1 MPTFYQRFQESARH
15 FPDNIALEIQRQD
28 AVERVTF
35 SELTRMSESV
45 AHWLSTRVPR
55 DARVAILAANH
66 PRWVAAYLG
75 IIAAGRTAVPLD
87 TAFHADQVKKL
98 LLDSGTSLL
107 FTDVKHLTVS
117 REAAAD
123 LNIPLV
129 MTSAAAEQ
137 TAAPITALG
146 DPTTAPDASLI
157 APFAMSG
164 FVPRENLAADL
175 DSIFSA
181 GPANFHPVT
190 PNADDLAALLYTSG
204 TTADPKGVMLTHANL
219 VGEANSVLAVVK
231 IGPTDALLGIL
242 PMFHVLAQ
250 MANLFLPLFNGAR
263 VVYLETLNTTEL
275 LRALK
280 ERNITTFCVV
290 PQFFYL
296 IHEKIFKELSKR
308 GGFTLRIVRS
318 LMALNRA
325 FRRLNINAGKTFF
338 GKIHATFGPNM
349 RYLVTGGSRFD
360 PAIARDFYS
369 FGIDVLNAY
378 GLTETSGG
386 AFLNP
391 PGEPIVFGS
400 VGKPFPGVEAQ
411 IVQDKAPDAQPSDD
425 DTPPSGEIALRGAIV
440 MKGYWNRPDAT
451 AAVLRDGWFYTGD
464 LGYFDSGGNLFITGR
479 RKEIIVLANGK
490 NIYPEEIEAHYLQA
504 PLIKE
509 ICVMALESRPGDPT
523 SERLHAVVVPIFEL
537 LRERKIVNSK
547 EAIRFE
553 IEALSHKIA
562 STKRLGGYDVWQED
576 LPRTTTRKLKRF
588 QIEKQV
594 REGKQKQLSGDS
606 EISNE
611 KPLTEEEQNWLQLE
625 DVKRALAIIQEN
637 SRASNHASPQP
648 TDAPTI
654 RPAHNLELDLGLDS
668 MQRVEL
674 LTALEQQLG
683 GEVPE
688 SQLSEIYS
696 VRDLVD
702 TVLASAS
709 RGEGHVRAAASAW
722 STILAEP
729 VTDPDVLSIARHNVF
744 IEIVLFLLG
753 RLVYLFALDRFHLKT
768 HGLENLPEKGPFLLC
783 SNHQS
788 YIDPL
793 VMAGALPW
801 RLFRN
806 TFALGTSDIFGKGF
820 MRRLARWVR
829 VVVLDPDANLVPAM
843 RAGFFGLTH
852 QRVLILYP
860 EGERTNDGSPRI
872 FRKGAAILSI
882 HAQAP
887 IVPIAIEGFYEAWP
901 RHKKFPKLT
910 NLQLV
915 FGKPI
920 QPPPAAEASDAAY
933 DQLTKELKS
942 RVVAMWQDLREKN
955 SQDKNRQDQ
964 ILQGVNLQDQDKNKD
979 QRGDHPT
986 SPETSDVEAR

>member
-45 AHWLSTRVPR
+45 ANWLSTRVPR

-107 FTDVKHLTVS
+107 FTDVKHLAIS
-117 REAAAD
+117 REAVAD

-137 TAAPITALG
+137 TAAPIIAPATP
-146 DPTTAPDASLI
+146 PTPPGAPLI
-157 APFAMSG
+157 ASSAMSG
-164 FVPRENLAADL
+164 SVPSTNLAADL
-175 DSIFSA
+175 DSIFTT
-181 GPANFHPVT
+181 GTANFQPVT
-190 PNADDLAALLYTSG
+190 PNDDDLAALLYTSG

-280 ERNITTFCVV
+280 ERNITAFCVV

-400 VGKPFPGVEAQ
+400 VGKSFPGVEAR
-411 IVQDKAPDAQPSDD
+411 IVADKTADAQPPDD

-479 RKEIIVLANGK
+479 RKEVIVLANGK
-490 NIYPEEIEAHYLQA
+490 NIYPEEVEAHYLQA

-509 ICVMALESRPGDPT
+509 ICVMALQSRPGDPT
-523 SERLHAVVVPIFEL
+523 SERLHAVVVPNFEL

-547 EAIRFE
+547 EAIRFA

-594 REGKQKQLSGDS
+594 REGKQRQDSGDS

-611 KPLTEEEQNWLQLE
+611 KPLSEEEQNWLQRE

-637 SRASNHASPQP
+637 SRGSNHASSLGSSHNDSP
-648 TDAPTI
+648 AI
-654 RPAHNLELDLGLDS
+654 LPAHNLELDLGLDS

-674 LTALEQQLG
+674 LTALKQQLG

-696 VRDLVD
+696 VRNLVD
-702 TVLASAS
+702 TILASAS
-709 RGEGHVRAAASAW
+709 RGEGHVGAAAPAW
-722 STILAEP
+722 STILSEP
-729 VTDPDVLSIARHNVF
+729 VTDPDVLTLARHNVF
-744 IEIVLFLLG
+744 VELILLMLG
-753 RLVYLFALDRFHLKT
+753 RLVYLLALDRFHLKT
-768 HGLENLPEKGPFLLC
+768 RGIENLPDKGPFLLC

-793 VMAGALPW
+793 VWQEPCLGAFSATPS
-801 RLFRN
+801 RS
-806 TFALGTSDIFGKGF
+806 APATSSAKDSCVASPPGF
-820 MRRLARWVR
+820 VSS
-829 VVVLDPDANLVPAM
+829 
-843 RAGFFGLTH
+843 F
-852 QRVLILYP
+852 
-860 EGERTNDGSPRI
+860 
-872 FRKGAAILSI
+872 SI
-882 HAQAP
+882 P
-887 IVPIAIEGFYEAWP
+887 
-901 RHKKFPKLT
+901 T
-910 NLQLV
+910 
-915 FGKPI
+915 
-920 QPPPAAEASDAAY
+920 
-933 DQLTKELKS
+933 
-942 RVVAMWQDLREKN
+942 
-955 SQDKNRQDQ
+955 
-964 ILQGVNLQDQDKNKD
+964 
-979 QRGDHPT
+979 PT
-986 SPETSDVEAR
+986 SSLPCAPVSSDSLTSAFSSSIPKASAPMTEVPESSAKAPQFYPFTPRPPSSP